1 MQSVG
6 QDEGIK
12 RSQEEGGQGGGDKP
26 FHVAVTEK
34 RRRRRSVFPT
44 LLLLHLPLYLSE
56 AAVSRL
62 S

>member
-34 RRRRRSVFPT
+34 RRRSVFPT
-44 LLLLHLPLYLSE
+44 LLPLHLPPYLSE
-56 AAVSRL
+56 AAEA
-62 S
+62 

>member
-12 RSQEEGGQGGGDKP
+12 RSQEEGGQGGGGDKP

-34 RRRRRSVFPT
+34 RRRRRSMFPT
-44 LLLLHLPLYLSE
+44 LPLPLLHSE
-56 AAVSRL
+56 AAEA
-62 S
+62 

>member
-12 RSQEEGGQGGGDKP
+12 RSQEEGGQGGGGDKP

-34 RRRRRSVFPT
+34 RRRSMFPT
-44 LLLLHLPLYLSE
+44 LPLPLLHSE
-56 AAVSRL
+56 AAEA
-62 S
+62 

>member
-12 RSQEEGGQGGGDKP
+12 RSQEEGQGGGDKP

-34 RRRRRSVFPT
+34 RRRRSVFPT
-44 LLLLHLPLYLSE
+44 LLPLHLPLYLSE
-56 AAVSRL
+56 AAEA
-62 S
+62 

>member
-12 RSQEEGGQGGGDKP
+12 RSQEEGGQGGGGDKP

-34 RRRRRSVFPT
+34 RRRRRRSMFPT
-44 LLLLHLPLYLSE
+44 LPLPLLHFE
-56 AAVSRL
+56 AAEA
-62 S
+62 

>member
-12 RSQEEGGQGGGDKP
+12 RSQEEGGQGGGGGGDKP

-34 RRRRRSVFPT
+34 RRRSVFPT
-44 LLLLHLPLYLSE
+44 LLPLHLPPYLSE
-56 AAVSRL
+56 AAEA
-62 S
+62 